1 MSVRNDFGGTGG
13 GGGDVT
19 VSATTG
25 GFFLGVGLGFH
36 GTAYTGE
43 LSGNEEAGPTT
54 EEKDSNRGRF
64 DVRRCFGGV
73 FPNVEKGE
81 SGGPHGSMDRR
92 LGLGRVKLT
101 TSSSSSAKLNVRVG
115 WVGHG
120 LCISALPL

>member
-43 LSGNEEAGPTT
+43 LSGNEEAGVPGRLVALLSTFL
-54 EEKDSNRGRF
+54 KQSN
-64 DVRRCFGGV
+64 
-73 FPNVEKGE
+73 
-81 SGGPHGSMDRR
+81 
-92 LGLGRVKLT
+92 KL
-101 TSSSSSAKLNVRVG
+101 
-115 WVGHG
+115 
-120 LCISALPL
+120 